1 VFRGFKKKV
10 FVANQPVQTVNS
22 ALDKSKVYGAL
33 LLVLAAITGFYLLGK
48 QGVLVQWIV
57 LLAGLAVAVVLYLLS
72 ESGKE
77 LVALFRD
84 SWRELKKVVWPS
96 RKEAVQLTLYVF
108 GFVLL
113 MALMLWVTD
122 KVLEW
127 VLYDLILG
135 WRK

>member
-1 VFRGFKKKV
+1 
-10 FVANQPVQTVNS
+10 VANQSVQTVNTL
-22 ALDKSKVYGAL
+22 ADKGKVYGAL
-33 LLVLAAITGFYLLGK
+33 LLAFAAVAGFYLLDK
-48 QGVLVQWIV
+48 QGVLIQWLVLIV
-57 LLAGLAVAVVLYLLS
+57 GLAVAVVLYLLS

-96 RKEAVQLTLYVF
+96 RREAIQLSLYVF
-108 GFVLL
+108 GFVVL
-113 MALMLWVTD
+113 MALMLWITD
-122 KVLEW
+122 KTLEW

>member
-1 VFRGFKKKV
+1 
-10 FVANQPVQTVNS
+10 VANQPVQTVNTV
-22 ALDKSKVYGAL
+22 ADKSKVYGAL
-33 LLVLAAITGFYLLGK
+33 LLVFAAIAGFYLLEK
-48 QGVLVQWIV
+48 QGVLIQVGA
-57 LLAGLAVAVVLYLLS
+57 LLAGLAVAVVLFLLS
-72 ESGKE
+72 EMGKE
-77 LVALFRD
+77 LIALFRD

-96 RKEAVQLTLYVF
+96 RKEAIQLTLYVF

-122 KVLEW
+122 KTLEW

>member
-1 VFRGFKKKV
+1 M
-10 FVANQPVQTVNS
+10 ANQPVQTVNTF
-22 ALDKSKVYGAL
+22 ADKGKVYGAL
-33 LLVLAAITGFYLLGK
+33 LLALAAIAGFYLLGK
-48 QGVLVQWIV
+48 QGVLVQWLV
-57 LLAGLAVAVVLYLLS
+57 LVVGLAVAVVLYLLS

-96 RKEAVQLTLYVF
+96 RKEAIQLTLYVF
-108 GFVLL
+108 GFVVL
-113 MALMLWVTD
+113 MALMLWITD
-122 KVLEW
+122 KTLEW

>member
-1 VFRGFKKKV
+1 M
-10 FVANQPVQTVNS
+10 ANQPVQTVNTL
-22 ALDKSKVYGAL
+22 ADKGKVYGAL
-33 LLVLAAITGFYLLGK
+33 LLALAAVVGFYLLDK
-48 QGVLVQWIV
+48 QGVLVQWLV
-57 LLAGLAVAVVLYLLS
+57 LIAGLAIAVVLYLLS

-96 RKEAVQLTLYVF
+96 RKEAIQLTLYVF
-108 GFVLL
+108 GFVVL
-113 MALMLWVTD
+113 MALMLWITD
-122 KVLEW
+122 KTLEW